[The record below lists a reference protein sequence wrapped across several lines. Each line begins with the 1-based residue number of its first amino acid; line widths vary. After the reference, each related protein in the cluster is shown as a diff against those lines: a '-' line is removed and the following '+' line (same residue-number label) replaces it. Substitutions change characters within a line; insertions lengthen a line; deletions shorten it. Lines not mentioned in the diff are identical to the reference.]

1 MTDLV
6 TKAEALGSGVAAA
19 WVYIYPRMAWV

>member
-1 MTDLV
+1 MTGLV

-19 WVYIYPRMAWV
+19 LAYIYPRMAWV

>member
-6 TKAEALGSGVAAA
+6 TKAEALGSGVASA

>member
-1 MTDLV
+1 MTGLV
-6 TKAEALGSGVAAA
+6 TKAEALGSGVASA